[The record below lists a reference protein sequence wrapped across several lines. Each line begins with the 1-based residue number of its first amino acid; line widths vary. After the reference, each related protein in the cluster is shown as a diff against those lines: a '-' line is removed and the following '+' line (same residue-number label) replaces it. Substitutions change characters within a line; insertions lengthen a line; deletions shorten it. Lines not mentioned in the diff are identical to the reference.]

1 MKFNPLYGL
10 VGGCLVGALALLPLM
25 AKADMLQANQTAVTA
40 VPTQLAEATPQGMS
54 QALPPLLAAL
64 EDLDLTADQ
73 EAQLSTIRRET
84 RTQLEAVVQPEQRQQ
99 FKTMLQQ
106 GGSFRQAV
114 NAMNLTPDQK
124 QQVRSIFQSARQQGA
139 MVLTTA
145 QRQELRQ
152 LIQQRLDRA
161 L

>member
-1 MKFNPLYGL
+1 MRFNPLYGL
-10 VGGCLVGALALLPLM
+10 VGGCLVGTLAFLPLM
-25 AKADMLQANQTAVTA
+25 AKADMFQANHTAA
-40 VPTQLAEATPQGMS
+40 HAAPTQLAEATPQAMS
-54 QALPPLLAAL
+54 QALPSLIAAL
-64 EDLDLTADQ
+64 DQLNLTADQ
-73 EAQLSTIRRET
+73 EAQLSAIRRET

-99 FKTMLQQ
+99 FKTTLQQ

-124 QQVRSIFQSARQQGA
+124 QQLKSIFQSARQQGA
-139 MVLTTA
+139 TVLTTA